1 MSTVT
6 RPRGPLPRR
15 VYWTRRVLVLVVAL
29 ALVYGVARLLG
40 GGGGQP
46 PAARAV
52 GAEASTTPASAT
64 SAASPTVTPSATGSP
79 RATGSPIPGATD
91 GATPGDRTG
100 AMSGATSGAP
110 ATTPLA
116 QPTGAC
122 SSGDLVA
129 TPSVRGS
136 AHGGHPV
143 VFTIALSTRTSPA
156 CTWTVSAQTLVVKVT
171 SGPDSVWSTQQCP
184 GAIGKQAVVLRNDR
198 PVDVTVAWN
207 GRRSDDGCTDVPDW
221 AQPGDYHV
229 AAAAFG
235 SDPVDVQ
242 FPLLGAVTRTVTMS
256 PTPTPTAT
264 PTGSAGAGA
273 SPTATATSH
282 GTASPTATATP

>member
-40 GGGGQP
+40 GGGGGQQP
-46 PAARAV
+46 TARAV
-52 GAEASTTPASAT
+52 GAEASTTPPTAT
-64 SAASPTVTPSATGSP
+64 SAVSPTLTPSATDS
-79 RATGSPIPGATD
+79 ATAGATAGSAA
-91 GATPGDRTG
+91 GALP
-100 AMSGATSGAP
+100 GAP
-110 ATTPLA
+110 ATTALA

-129 TPSVRGS
+129 TPSVRGT

-143 VFTIALSTRTSPA
+143 VFTIALTTRTSPA
-156 CTWTVSAQTLVVKVT
+156 CTWTVSPQTLVVKVT
-171 SGPDSVWSTQQCP
+171 SGPDDVWSTQQCP
-184 GAIGKQAVVLRNDR
+184 GAIGKQAVVLRNNA
-198 PVDVTVAWN
+198 PADVTVAWN
-207 GRRSDDGCTDVPDW
+207 GRRSDEGCTDVPPW

-242 FPLLGAVTRTVTMS
+242 FPLLGAVTRTVTMTPTPT
-256 PTPTPTAT
+256 PTPTPTASSKAT
-264 PTGSAGAGA
+264 ASSRAGATTGA
-273 SPTATATSH
+273 TATAS
-282 GTASPTATATP
+282 ATATGR

>member
-40 GGGGQP
+40 GGGGQQP
-46 PAARAV
+46 TARAV
-52 GAEASTTPASAT
+52 GAEASTTPPTAT
-64 SAASPTVTPSATGSP
+64 SAVSPALTPSATDS
-79 RATGSPIPGATD
+79 ATAGTTD
-91 GATPGDRTG
+91 GATAGSTEG
-100 AMSGATSGAP
+100 AMPGAP
-110 ATTPLA
+110 ATTALA

-129 TPSVRGS
+129 TPSVRGT

-143 VFTIALSTRTSPA
+143 VFTIALTTRTSPA
-156 CTWTVSAQTLVVKVT
+156 CTWTVSPQTLVVKVT
-171 SGPDSVWSTQQCP
+171 SGPDDVWSTQQCP
-184 GAIGKQAVVLRNDR
+184 GAIGKQAVVLRNNA

-207 GRRSDDGCTDVPDW
+207 GRRSDEGCTDVPPW

-242 FPLLGAVTRTVTMS
+242 FPLLGAVTRTVTMT
-256 PTPTPTAT
+256 PTPTPTASSKAT
-264 PTGSAGAGA
+264 ASSPAGGTTAA
-273 SPTATATSH
+273 TATAS
-282 GTASPTATATP
+282 ATATGR

>member
-15 VYWTRRVLVLVVAL
+15 VYWTRRVLVLLVAL

-40 GGGGQP
+40 GGGGGQQ

-52 GAEASTTPASAT
+52 GAEASTTPPTAT
-64 SAASPTVTPSATGSP
+64 SGASPTVAPSATDSP
-79 RATGSPIPGATD
+79 TPTD
-91 GATPGDRTG
+91 GTPPGG
-100 AMSGATSGAP
+100 GSGAAGTTGTRQGAP
-110 ATTPLA
+110 ATTALA

-143 VFTIALSTRTSPA
+143 VFTIALTTRTSPA
-156 CTWTVSAQTLVVKVT
+156 CTWTVSPQTLVVKVT
-171 SGPDSVWSTQQCP
+171 SGPDNVWSTQQCP

-198 PVDVTVAWN
+198 AVDVTVAWN
-207 GRRSDDGCTDVPDW
+207 GRRSDNGCTDVPAW

-235 SDPVDVQ
+235 SDPVDAR
-242 FPLLGAVTRTVTMS
+242 FPLLGAVTRTVTMTPTPT
-256 PTPTPTAT
+256 PTPTPTASST
-264 PTGSAGAGA
+264 A
-273 SPTATATSH
+273 SSGATASSS
-282 GTASPTATATP
+282 GTATPKGTATPSGR

>member
-40 GGGGQP
+40 GGGGQQP
-46 PAARAV
+46 TARAV
-52 GAEASTTPASAT
+52 GAEASTTPPTAT
-64 SAASPTVTPSATGSP
+64 SAVSPALTPSATDS
-79 RATGSPIPGATD
+79 ATAGATAGSAA
-91 GATPGDRTG
+91 GALP
-100 AMSGATSGAP
+100 GAP
-110 ATTPLA
+110 ATTALA

-129 TPSVRGS
+129 TPSVRGT

-143 VFTIALSTRTSPA
+143 VFTIALTTRTSPA
-156 CTWTVSAQTLVVKVT
+156 CTWTVSPQTLVVKVT
-171 SGPDSVWSTQQCP
+171 SGPDDVWSTQQCP
-184 GAIGKQAVVLRNDR
+184 GAIGKQAVVLRNNA

-207 GRRSDDGCTDVPDW
+207 GRRSDEGCTDVPPW

-242 FPLLGAVTRTVTMS
+242 FPLLGAVTRTVTMT
-256 PTPTPTAT
+256 PTPTPTASSKAT
-264 PTGSAGAGA
+264 ASSPAGGTTAA
-273 SPTATATSH
+273 TATAS
-282 GTASPTATATP
+282 ATATGR